1 MPLWPTGSLLR
12 AAACAV
18 GFWSGR
24 RRAIVLL
31 SEFADAV
38 GRPILVFDCPLD
50 IRRVAAES
58 RRLPDADHHNLTR
71 MLVSLNGIYG
81 HGVLQ
86 SLQGVTLLPELIPA
100 FLAAVMET
108 MGSHPK

>member
-1 MPLWPTGSLLR
+1 LRTVWPLNE
-12 AAACAV
+12 V
-18 GFWSGR
+18 GVQKKVARS
-24 RRAIVLL
+24 
-31 SEFADAV
+31 
-38 GRPILVFDCPLD
+38 D